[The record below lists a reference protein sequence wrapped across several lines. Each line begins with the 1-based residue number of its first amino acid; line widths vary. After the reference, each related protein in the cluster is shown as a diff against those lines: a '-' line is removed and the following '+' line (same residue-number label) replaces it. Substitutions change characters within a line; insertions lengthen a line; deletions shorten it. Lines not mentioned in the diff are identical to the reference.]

1 LFPELFRHSKRKNR
15 TVADALTGNT
25 WVRDIDHDM
34 SQRIIEEYLQL
45 WDKLEHVV
53 LTQSDEDRI
62 IWTHS
67 SSGEYS
73 AKSAYDLHFH
83 NLDRCSVAEL
93 IWKTK
98 APPKC
103 RFFIWLLLQDRLWT
117 AARLQVRHWPNEYFC
132 QLCIRNLETADHL
145 FVECPVV
152 KTIWHRLG
160 LRVGALSLQPENWEL
175 VDNVSVW
182 FTQMM
187 NRLPSQLKEGLR
199 SLILLTIWEIWRER
213 NGRIFR
219 KECRQVQK
227 IVESIY
233 DEANTWARAGNKGL
247 RLVLQMQIN
256 AQGNGAGQMQINAQ
270 GNGAGQPSSANVMV
284 VSPSYVI

>member
-15 TVADALTGNT
+15 TVADALTSNT

-93 IWKTK
+93 IWKTRHPK
-98 APPKC
+98 MPVLHLVAPPGQVMDSSK
-103 RFFIWLLLQDRLWT
+103 
-117 AARLQVRHWPNEYFC
+117 AAGEALAE
-132 QLCIRNLETADHL
+132 
-145 FVECPVV
+145 
-152 KTIWHRLG
+152 
-160 LRVGALSLQPENWEL
+160 RVFLPALHS
-175 VDNVSVW
+175 
-182 FTQMM
+182 
-187 NRLPSQLKEGLR
+187 
-199 SLILLTIWEIWRER
+199 
-213 NGRIFR
+213 
-219 KECRQVQK
+219 
-227 IVESIY
+227 
-233 DEANTWARAGNKGL
+233 
-247 RLVLQMQIN
+247 
-256 AQGNGAGQMQINAQ
+256 
-270 GNGAGQPSSANVMV
+270 
-284 VSPSYVI
+284 